1 MALKLTE
8 KKALNEF
15 IDEKIKS
22 GYGIV
27 FDFKVSER
35 TILLKT
41 QISKE
46 NYSVANQYIK
56 KHADKTWWN
65 STGWQTQTTTFDKE
79 TKVI

>member
-1 MALKLTE
+1 MGLKLKE

-15 IDEKIKS
+15 IDNKIKS

-27 FDFKVSER
+27 FDFKVQKDK
-35 TILLKT
+35 TLKT

-56 KHADKTWWN
+56 KHAEKTWWRQ
-65 STGWQTQTTTFDKE
+65 SVGKPQYKMIRK
-79 TKVI
+79 TKWIRM

>member
-1 MALKLTE
+1 MGLKLKE

-15 IDEKIKS
+15 IDNKIKS

-27 FDFKVSER
+27 FDFKVQKDK
-35 TILLKT
+35 TLKT

-65 STGWQTQTTTFDKE
+65 QQVGKPQRPTLIRKR
-79 TKVI
+79 K

>member
-1 MALKLTE
+1 MALKLSE

-15 IDEKIKS
+15 IDGKIKS

-27 FDFKVSER
+27 FDFKVQKDK
-35 TILLKT
+35 TLKT

-56 KHADKTWWN
+56 KHAEKTWWRQ
-65 STGWQTQTTTFDKE
+65 SVGKPQQPTLIRKR
-79 TKVI
+79 K